1 MRQTFL
7 ACLTRLL
14 LFDAC
19 FCRQCVISTKN
30 TIYLSINK
38 WLFFKI
44 SRSVF
49 AIHINISWSCATRE
63 TKKCKWAGTSN
74 HSYCWLMWKHYQF
87 GHSRSGSIGLYVF
100 LAYNTF
106 RSGRWWRV
114 VHLLR
119 NILLETFFKRVAK
132 CVFDFLCLWY
142 AFLLKCL
149 LHKYIT
155 NFKFWFDFNQS
166 AKKSTA

>member
-1 MRQTFL
+1 MAVFL
-7 ACLTRLL
+7 
-14 LFDAC
+14 
-19 FCRQCVISTKN
+19 
-30 TIYLSINK
+30 Y
-38 WLFFKI
+38 I

-49 AIHINISWSCATRE
+49 AKHINISWSCATRE
-63 TKKCKWAGTSN
+63 TEKKWQMSRTSN

-100 LAYNTF
+100 QAYNTF

-119 NILLETFFKRVAK
+119 NILLETFFKRVAR

-142 AFLLKCL
+142 AVLLKCL
-149 LHKYIT
+149 LHKFIT

>member
-1 MRQTFL
+1 MLDPFAPVWCMFL
-7 ACLTRLL
+7 SAVCYL
-14 LFDAC
+14 D
-19 FCRQCVISTKN
+19 KKH

-38 WLFFKI
+38 WLFFKV

-87 GHSRSGSIGLYVF
+87 GHSRSGNIGLYVF

-119 NILLETFFKRVAK
+119 NILLDTFFKRVAK
-132 CVFDFLCLWY
+132 CVFDFY
-142 AFLLKCL
+142 VFDMQF
-149 LHKYIT
+149 
-155 NFKFWFDFNQS
+155 FKM
-166 AKKSTA
+166 STAQIYHKF

>member
-1 MRQTFL
+1 MHV
-7 ACLTRLL
+7 
-14 LFDAC
+14 
-19 FCRQCVISTKN
+19 FCGQCVIWTKN

-38 WLFFKI
+38 LLFFWYFSLSFRQTHQHFVELPDQGNRKKWQM
-44 SRSVF
+44 SR
-49 AIHINISWSCATRE
+49 
-63 TKKCKWAGTSN
+63 TSN

-142 AFLLKCL
+142 AVLLKCL